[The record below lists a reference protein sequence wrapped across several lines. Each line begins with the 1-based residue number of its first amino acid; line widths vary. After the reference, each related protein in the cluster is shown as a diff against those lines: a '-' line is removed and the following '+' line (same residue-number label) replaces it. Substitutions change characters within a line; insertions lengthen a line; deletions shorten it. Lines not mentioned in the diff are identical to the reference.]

1 MPGTADADARS
12 DRRRRFWERQ
22 PDEAPA
28 PPTPPAPDLGATQ
41 YMPPVVEAPAPRRT
55 TNALAPS
62 GHLGTLPR
70 TQTPPPVPDET
81 TPQPP
86 PSPAVSRSVTPTSI
100 RPASRQQDRPPRKAR
115 LRLARIDPWSV
126 MKTTLLFGVAAA
138 IMMVVAT
145 GVVFYVLDRSGL
157 YGAVND
163 MVSVVFSSDSVQFD
177 IRSYVN
183 IRRAIGVAALIGTLD
198 VVIIT
203 ALSTIAAGLYNLA
216 ANVMGGVEITLAED

>member
-1 MPGTADADARS
+1 
-12 DRRRRFWERQ
+12 
-22 PDEAPA
+22 
-28 PPTPPAPDLGATQ
+28 
-41 YMPPVVEAPAPRRT
+41 MPPVVEAPAPRRT